1 MPLVC
6 PSFERTHFA
15 FYRHLLPRQICNT
28 HQTYQ
33 TQTPNISQHLVP
45 IAFFGSFT
53 SFRACECRPDH
64 PAGTS
69 PIRERRVENW
79 GSAHG
84 LRGHAAMAPR
94 PFDSWGLTGL
104 GICGHWTFIYWIILD
119 LKSGRLHVNDIM
131 ICRIFSQ
138 ACRIPF
144 AAPVPNPTNR
154 KLIETDAELTR
165 TVTWLLH
172 KTGTVLQW
180 NAVEWNH
187 SIQTTC
193 WTGCTSESCITWVL
207 QCRRHA
213 HTLYSGP
220 WWTPNTLNC
229 ISMQYRC
236 FLCP

>member
-1 MPLVC
+1 MNQNSNFGDVLVC
-6 PSFERTHFA
+6 HWYAPVLSEPILPSTVICFPGRSATLIKHIK
-15 FYRHLLPRQICNT
+15 LKLPT
-28 HQTYQ
+28 S
-33 TQTPNISQHLVP
+33 PNILFRSLFLAP
-45 IAFFGSFT
+45 FT

-138 ACRIPF
+138 ACRI
-144 AAPVPNPTNR
+144 
-154 KLIETDAELTR
+154 
-165 TVTWLLH
+165 
-172 KTGTVLQW
+172 
-180 NAVEWNH
+180 H
-187 SIQTTC
+187 S
-193 WTGCTSESCITWVL
+193 L
-207 QCRRHA
+207 
-213 HTLYSGP
+213 P
-220 WWTPNTLNC
+220 
-229 ISMQYRC
+229 
-236 FLCP
+236 LCPTQPTEN